1 MGRAASTE
9 VSSKFATFDFLREGI
24 PSTDLPRTK
33 MVLTLGLLYIL
44 HTGTLHTTFYSGR
57 FLWLKHR
64 GKAPDSLSHSH
75 L

>member
-1 MGRAASTE
+1 MGRAARAA
-9 VSSKFATFDFLREGI
+9 VSSKFVAFYFLRKGI
-24 PSTDLPRTK
+24 PSTDLPHTK
-33 MVLTLGLLYIL
+33 MVLTLGSPYIL

-64 GKAPDSLSHSH
+64 GKAPESLSHPH